1 MLPSDSG
8 YIPAAT
14 DERVRELPVY
24 QELLALN
31 TDHYAAHSRDEGL
44 IQWLEEFL
52 R

>member
-1 MLPSDSG
+1 MRDLP
-8 YIPAAT
+8 A
-14 DERVRELPVY
+14 Y

-31 TDHYAAHSRDEGL
+31 TDPYAAHSRDEGL